1 MSSHVNVKFKKI
13 EVHRSESYGI
23 DGEPGDSAEW
33 RMVFQVTDHESRPI
47 QQHVWNKDGVRDDK
61 TYSLNLDTVLPL
73 PPKGFGVKVAG
84 FEKDDF
90 FGDDDIKDIFRWH
103 TPEPGWKSGQT
114 YKLGSNLLVGMD
126 YTVEYSIQYMEPGK
140 RAIVPEWAHV
150 ATVSRS
156 TDKLDL
162 FVTDVDGKIRTAS
175 WEPSFADGWRGWR
188 EINGGRASA
197 GAPLHAV
204 SRSKDKLDVFVIA
217 DQAVFTAAWE
227 PASANGWNGWGII
240 NDGRAPGGRVTAVAR
255 SNDKLD
261 VFVAG
266 ADGRVMTASWEPAF
280 TDGWRGWREIGDV
293 KVPHGAYIHAV
304 SRSTD
309 KLDLF
314 VSDVKGKIRTASWEP
329 SFTDGWRGWRTING
343 GQAAPGAPVTAVCRG
358 KDKLDIF
365 VVGTDGGVWT
375 ASWEPSFTDGWRG
388 WGPIGDIR
396 VPAGSTVNAVSR
408 SLDKLDLFVADVN
421 GVVRTASWEPS
432 FADGWRGWR
441 EINGGRAMPGAPST
455 IEGQS
460 HRSRPLT
467 LL

>member
-204 SRSKDKLDVFVIA
+204 SRSKDKLDVFV
-217 DQAVFTAAWE
+217 
-227 PASANGWNGWGII
+227 
-240 NDGRAPGGRVTAVAR
+240 
-255 SNDKLD
+255 
-261 VFVAG
+261 AG

-396 VPAGSTVNAVSR
+396 VLAGSTVNAVSR